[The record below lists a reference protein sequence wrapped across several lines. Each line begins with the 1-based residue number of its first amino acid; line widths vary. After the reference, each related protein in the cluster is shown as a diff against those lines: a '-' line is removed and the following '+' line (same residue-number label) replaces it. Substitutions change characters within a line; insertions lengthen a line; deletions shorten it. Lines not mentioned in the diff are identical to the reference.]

1 MVPPSRVWL
10 FQFALCLFFAFGTF
24 TCKLRLRYSSGPLPT
39 SRKGPSEKAHW
50 SPSELHGG
58 GQGGGGRESTAFG
71 HALTSSRPILAA
83 PNSVQLAPE
92 AEVVPSSVVH
102 GINIWKRLF
111 VQGARA
117 RARAR
122 PDGNFR
128 CLVRSRHSA
137 LNWALNLV
145 SG

>member
-1 MVPPSRVWL
+1 MEVVKEVVE
-10 FQFALCLFFAFGTF
+10 G
-24 TCKLRLRYSSGPLPT
+24 
-39 SRKGPSEKAHW
+39 
-50 SPSELHGG
+50 
-58 GQGGGGRESTAFG
+58 ESTTFG

-117 RARAR
+117 RAR

-145 SG
+145 GG